1 MTSGTSSQS
10 AGRDRGA
17 RQADDAQD
25 RDEAGAGVSEVAA
38 ARERAL
44 TRRDLLGVGL
54 FAAALLAEKPAA
66 ARAKVSQAAA
76 RYQDR
81 PKNGMS
87 CAACALYRPPA
98 ACAVVAGPISRNG
111 WCRFF
116 DLPD

>member
-1 MTSGTSSQS
+1 
-10 AGRDRGA
+10 
-17 RQADDAQD
+17 
-25 RDEAGAGVSEVAA
+25 
-38 ARERAL
+38 L
-44 TRRDLLGVGL
+44 TRRDLLGAAL
-54 FAAALLAEKPAA
+54 FGAALLAEKPAA
-66 ARAKVSQAAA
+66 GAKVSQAAA

-87 CAACALYRPPA
+87 CAACALFRPPA